1 MDPSLCPLMR
11 DFAQEL
17 VDQVLDNVAAT
28 ANTRDIGT
36 CGRVCRRWLPRTRM
50 HLFSSITLRNALSND
65 EEVSLQTYWCSN
77 IDHNTAQPFFHFIE
91 SASMPMLPLVRTLHL
106 RRVLH
111 VPWVSEQH
119 MRPLQNCRYLRELHI
134 DGLDPWEP
142 SHELEFVQW
151 VHTHIPRFG
160 AACPSLTRLDLGLP
174 GHLPLN
180 VLADLMSALPF
191 LTELRLRSSP
201 GHYAGIDAF
210 PPHLH
215 KLDVELYRGTSLLF
229 RWLLSH
235 TEPPIF
241 TTLRLGGCNR
251 YEPIDIDAYL
261 RRFGPRIESLALAY
275 IVEEEIGGWSLKA
288 PAPSRRAFSHSP
300 HGQCISNSRRSHPR
314 RYPPLCCHYPQP
326 PLTLKVGVYS
336 DLDTPLPDWSAI
348 DRSSRRPSLPLCS
361 TSRLCI
367 IILRNTL

>member
-1 MDPSLCPLMR
+1 
-11 DFAQEL
+11 
-17 VDQVLDNVAAT
+17 
-28 ANTRDIGT
+28 
-36 CGRVCRRWLPRTRM
+36 
-50 HLFSSITLRNALSND
+50 
-65 EEVSLQTYWCSN
+65 
-77 IDHNTAQPFFHFIE
+77 
-91 SASMPMLPLVRTLHL
+91 
-106 RRVLH
+106 
-111 VPWVSEQH
+111 
-119 MRPLQNCRYLRELHI
+119 
-134 DGLDPWEP
+134 
-142 SHELEFVQW
+142 
-151 VHTHIPRFG
+151 
-160 AACPSLTRLDLGLP
+160 LGLP

-201 GHYAGIDAF
+201 GHYAGIVEEATTPTPDGLVFHKTVPRKDAF

-275 IVEEEIGGWSLKA
+275 IVEEEIGGWSLEGTCA
-288 PAPSRRAFSHSP
+288 FEARVLAFTPRPVHLQLSPQSPETIPATLLSLPSAHL
-300 HGQCISNSRRSHPR
+300 I
-314 RYPPLCCHYPQP
+314 
-326 PLTLKVGVYS
+326 TLKVGVYS

-348 DRSSRRPSLPLCS
+348 DAVVATPQFAALQHLLFVHHHFKEHSLITADAKALMPYAS
-361 TSRLCI
+361 AHN
-367 IILRNTL
+367 ILV